1 MFFFFRKFV
10 QSRQSLTWEKLH
22 PYVSNQ
28 YSTTH
33 GQVGRENR
41 ESETITGG
49 ETNERQTEKWWTG
62 GGKRGTVKYN
72 GSI

>member
-1 MFFFFRKFV
+1 M
-10 QSRQSLTWEKLH
+10 H